1 MPTSLLFLETN
12 ICQRSFKRFL
22 GKSIIFTLFRNIY
35 FTILT
40 NNLTRKLKKN
50 RRIMNIIEIDLLPYL
65 WKLRWRDRWKRIMLK
80 TLTFYYKTMF
90 ITGIITFSN
99 NFRIIFRYSNN
110 VLPLNQRNK
119 KKKENWT
126 KMINWNKLWFINS

>member
-99 NFRIIFRYSNN
+99 NFRIIFQYSNIMSCHWIKGI
-110 VLPLNQRNK
+110 K
-119 KKKENWT
+119 KKKR
-126 KMINWNKLWFINS
+126 KLNKNDKLK

>member
-99 NFRIIFRYSNN
+99 NFRIIFRYSNIMSCHWIKGI
-110 VLPLNQRNK
+110 K
-119 KKKENWT
+119 KKKRKLN
-126 KMINWNKLWFINS
+126 KNNKLK